1 MHKNT
6 ISCIIAGLFAVSVTT
21 ATAKLYDNFPTGDA
35 NWILSTNGGSAV
47 IETNVLLLTSP
58 SGVLSTPTATL
69 NSEQSLHNTRQSIL
83 VESHVGVTD
92 STVFFFWAI
101 DSVTGNKLEL
111 KLDDVGP
118 TAVVAGFWNNNG
130 SDYTYAGSAAY
141 NPGPD
146 GLYLAFLETNGVTH
160 WQISNDAS
168 NWTDVATLNDPIST
182 SSIVYEMQHKA
193 YVSTSTATHTT
204 VGCFNYRLHGIGY
217 YSIQTNTVYGS
228 GNWQL
233 YTEGFLGTNLVCSSS
248 DGDPCGMTVGGV
260 SNLWHFVDTSIPAPH
275 TNQNGFDFRIINTE
289 APTTH
294 DYYNAYYYQHLP
306 FVDADQWTYH
316 LYFKY
321 TFPQFITQ
329 GLEFPINKYTGSNRL
344 QGAFA
349 WYPVRNGATNGN
361 WDVWTGAKW
370 IPTGHQQGFK
380 TNWWYEVTFTVGLH
394 DNQVFYN
401 GFQAGTVGN
410 LSNFSCTN
418 IYNATGSGTGPFIV
432 PAMQIDDNTQDT
444 TTTNTQKDA
453 YLAEWHITSMYQRLP

>member
-1 MHKNT
+1 M
-6 ISCIIAGLFAVSVTT
+6 IAGFLAMAVTT
-21 ATAKLYDNFPTGDA
+21 ADAKLYDDFPTGDA
-35 NWILSTNGGSAV
+35 DWILSTNGGTAV
-47 IETNVLLLTSP
+47 IKTNVLLLTSP

-69 NSEQSLHNTRQSIL
+69 NSEQSLNDTRQSIL
-83 VESHVGVTD
+83 VESHTGVTD

-118 TAVVAGFWNNNG
+118 TTVVAGYYNNDGN
-130 SDYTYAGSAAY
+130 DYNYAGSTAY
-141 NPGPD
+141 SPGTD

-160 WQISNDAS
+160 WQISTNAS

-182 SSIVYEMQHKA
+182 SSIVFEMQHKA
-193 YVSTSTATHTT
+193 YVTTSSATHTA
-204 VGCFNYRLHGIGY
+204 VSCFNYLLHGSGY
-217 YSIQTNTVYGS
+217 YSIQTNLLYGS

-260 SNLWHFVDTSIPAPH
+260 SNSWHFTDPSIPTPY

-289 APTTH
+289 APATH

-306 FVDADQWTYH
+306 LVDADQWTYH

-321 TFPQFITQ
+321 TFPQYITQ
-329 GLEFPINKYTGSNRL
+329 GLEFPINKYTGTNRL

-349 WYPVRNGATNGN
+349 WYPLRNNTTNGEWN
-361 WDVWTGAKW
+361 VWTGAKW
-370 IPTGHQQGFK
+370 ISTGQQQGFK
-380 TNWWYEVTFTVGLH
+380 TNWWYEITFTVGLH

-401 GFQAGTVGN
+401 GFQAGTAGS
-410 LSNFSCTN
+410 LTSFPCTN
-418 IYNATGSGTGPFIV
+418 IYAAPGSATAPFIV

-444 TTTNTQKDA
+444 TTNNTQKDA
-453 YLAEWHITSMYQRLP
+453 YLAEWHITSMYQRLH